1 MQQLIAIFV
10 SDNLKLGQHKTIFV
24 INYEDNYLKF

>member
-10 SDNLKLGQHKTIFV
+10 LNNLKLGQNKIIFV
-24 INYEDNYLKF
+24 INYENNYLKF